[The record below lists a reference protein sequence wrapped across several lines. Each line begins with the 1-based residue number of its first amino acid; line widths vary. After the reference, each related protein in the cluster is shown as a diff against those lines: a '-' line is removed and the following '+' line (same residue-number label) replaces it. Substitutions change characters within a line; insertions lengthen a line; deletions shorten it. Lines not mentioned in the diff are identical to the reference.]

1 MQKMYQPEIETMKRE
16 ELRALQLAKLQKQ
29 VEHAY
34 RDVPHYKKLLDERGV
49 RPEHIQSLSD
59 VSLLPLTTK

>member
-1 MQKMYQPEIETMKRE
+1 MKQISKPERKDLSTMQKMYQPEIETMKRE

-34 RDVPHYKKLLDERGV
+34 RDVPHYKKLLDERG
-49 RPEHIQSLSD
+49 
-59 VSLLPLTTK
+59 